1 MSNHTQI
8 ASKTQ
13 PSSQVTINGNGIT
26 RVIYKDQPV
35 LTQTGYAMLA
45 KVFTDDL
52 AWQVQRELVNKYF
65 ATSQPATPPQ
75 AQMLEHARLNKE
87 LMALF
92 GINGNMQ
99 TLALNNAIRKEFD
112 VNLLENWG
120 VNGLKAET
128 QDQLLTPTDIA
139 ERLGMGKRKVN
150 PTLVE
155 AGLQTSNRDHKDRLY
170 YELTDKGLEHGLYL
184 DTGKKHSDATP
195 VRQIKWYAS
204 VIEVLKSYLE
214 ASFAL
219 TGQHETPL
227 PPK

>member
-35 LTQTGYAMLA
+35 LTFALIDQLHQRPERTARNR
-45 KVFTDDL
+45 FTD
-52 AWQVQRELVNKYF
+52 NKSRF
-65 ATSQPATPPQ
+65 RATPPQ

-120 VNGLKAET
+120 VNGLQADT

-214 ASFAL
+214 ASFTL
-219 TGQHETPL
+219 TGHETPL